1 MKTSKNLSETAMD
14 TANQLHR
21 SALRLLRRMQAAR
34 PTDGLSSSKLSV
46 LGRLHREG
54 TATPTALAAYLRIQ
68 PQSLT
73 RLLADLQHRNLITRR
88 RDEADRRQR
97 LLEISAAGSKL
108 LVEAVRD
115 QRTELARTIA
125 SALTP
130 AEQDL
135 LRIACGLMD
144 RLATVAGAQATASG

>member
-1 MKTSKNLSETAMD
+1 MD

-46 LGRLHREG
+46 LGRLYREG
-54 TATPTALAAYLRIQ
+54 TATPTELAAYLRIQ

-73 RLLADLQHRNLITRR
+73 RLLADLQHRNLITCRP
-88 RDEADRRQR
+88 DEADRRQR